1 MTETKVNPEDNP
13 EEGQVEGEHGQPEVT
28 PTPIEGQ
35 PEEAFVELSDGEKV
49 TLEELKKGYMKDA
62 DYRQKTADVANE
74 RIRLAA
80 IEEERN
86 RRGYTGGR
94 EEPEEEVNPL
104 AIIDQRLTRME
115 MLNAKAYLTT
125 EIDRLEKKFPEADKK
140 SVYDSCW
147 NNPNAVIE
155 NEMNRS
161 HTSISERISKKGTDV
176 EALLKADP
184 KAEEKLKKKYI
195 DEYNAKKQL
204 KANAGTGTG
213 AGGGETVIEEV
224 KPAGSRSE
232 ASANLRERLKA
243 IDSSEL

>member
-1 MTETKVNPEDNP
+1 MTETNVNPEDNP
-13 EEGQVEGEHGQPEVT
+13 EGGQVEGEHGQTEGT
-28 PTPIEGQ
+28 PTPVESQ

-115 MLNAKAYLTT
+115 MLNAKAYLAT

-155 NEMNRS
+155 NEMSRS
-161 HTSISERISKKGTDV
+161 HASISERISKKSTSV

-184 KAEEKLKKKYI
+184 KAEEKLRKKYI

-213 AGGGETVIEEV
+213 AGGGETVIEVV

-243 IDSSEL
+243 IGSSEL

>member
-13 EEGQVEGEHGQPEVT
+13 EEGQVDGERGQTEGT
-28 PTPIEGQ
+28 PAPAEGQ
-35 PEEAFVELSDGEKV
+35 PEENLVELSDGEKV
-49 TLEELKKGYMKDA
+49 TLEELKQGYMKDA
-62 DYRQKTADVANE
+62 DYRRKTADVANE

-94 EEPEEEVNPL
+94 EEPEEEVNPFAL
-104 AIIDQRLTRME
+104 LDQRLTRME
-115 MLNAKAYLTT
+115 MLNAKNYLTT
-125 EIDRLEKKFPEADKK
+125 EIDRLVEKFPEADKK

-161 HTSISERISKKGTDV
+161 HASISERISKKSTSV

-184 KAEEKLKKKYI
+184 KAEEKLRKKYI

-213 AGGGETVIEEV
+213 AGGGETVTDVV

-232 ASANLRERLKA
+232 ASANLREKLKA
-243 IDSSEL
+243 IGSSEL